1 MVKKGGKK
9 SMKKGGKSTMRKKGG
24 KSAKVGFRNLKID
37 WGTKLDKTKKSKPT
51 MFQVPPH
58 APSRHLG
65 MKMTNANK
73 RLLAYPAFTPPER
86 GNIFRKF
93 NRLNRNI
100 PADFSHNKSLTP
112 NDSHLHG
119 IAEGIVERRT
129 KLLKMTRTSSPRR
142 ASPRRKSLLNSTKR
156 KKASSPILKKAS
168 SPRRASLRLK
178 SLLNSTKRKKASSP
192 ILKKASS
199 PRRKKA
205 SSPIR
210 KKASSVLQESSARQ
224 ASRRLNSLLNFNN
237 RNKASV
243 LQYVPDGGGFEDD
256 ELGDLYS
263 TKKGCHL
270 EIIIPRHKDESIGFS
285 MQGPIETPPH
295 PKCIFGNTFVNKIK
309 PKSVAAASG
318 LKEND
323 IILSINGV
331 HIDNKFQAEQLIK
344 EALEEENEFGTPDI
358 YLFVYRE

>member
-142 ASPRRKSLLNSTKR
+142 ASPRR
-156 KKASSPILKKAS
+156 
-168 SPRRASLRLK
+168 ASLRLK

-192 ILKKASS
+192 IRKKASS

-210 KKASSVLQESSARQ
+210 KKASSPILKKASSVLQESSARQ

-344 EALEEENEFGTPDI
+344 EAIEEENEFGTPDI

>member
-142 ASPRRKSLLNSTKR
+142 ASPRRASLRLKSLLNSTKR
-156 KKASSPILKKAS
+156 KKASSPIL
-168 SPRRASLRLK
+168 
-178 SLLNSTKRKKASSP
+178 KKASSP

>member
-142 ASPRRKSLLNSTKR
+142 ASPRR
-156 KKASSPILKKAS
+156 
-168 SPRRASLRLK
+168 ASLRLK

-192 ILKKASS
+192 RRKKASSPILKKASS
-199 PRRKKA
+199 PRQ
-205 SSPIR
+205 

-224 ASRRLNSLLNFNN
+224 ASRRLNSLLNSTK
-237 RNKASV
+237 RKKASV

-344 EALEEENEFGTPDI
+344 EAIEEENEFGTPDI

>member
-142 ASPRRKSLLNSTKR
+142 A
-156 KKASSPILKKAS
+156 

>member
-112 NDSHLHG
+112 NNSNLHG

-142 ASPRRKSLLNSTKR
+142 ASPRRASLRLKSLLNSTKR

-192 ILKKASS
+192 IRKKASS

-210 KKASSVLQESSARQ
+210 KKASSPIRKKASSPILKKASSVLQESSARQ

-285 MQGPIETPPH
+285 MQGPIETPPS
-295 PKCIFGNTFVNKIK
+295 PKMYFWKYIC
-309 PKSVAAASG
+309 
-318 LKEND
+318 E
-323 IILSINGV
+323 
-331 HIDNKFQAEQLIK
+331 
-344 EALEEENEFGTPDI
+344 
-358 YLFVYRE
+358 